1 MISAK
6 LGHFLD
12 EPLAP
17 LAKRIAVSPN
27 ILTGAGF
34 LITAAAALVIPFNT
48 LAGGLL
54 IIAGGFFD
62 MLDGIVARTNGKS
75 TRFGA
80 LLDSTL
86 DRYSDSFIFIAIAW
100 FFFDRNNLA
109 GVMLSIG
116 SLVGAFVISYV
127 RARAEGIGIECAV
140 GIMERPERVVLLAFG
155 CITGWLFPVI
165 VLLFLLSHITAV
177 QRILHVRKMTKH
189 NNNP

>member
-12 EPLAP
+12 EPFAP

>member
-1 MISAK
+1 LISAK